1 MELRLATTADLA
13 AEEAVFR
20 AAIGE
25 LYERHRLPPPNPPTE
40 AFRAQHGHLLHHD
53 AERCWVAEDDG
64 RVVGF
69 SAALVRGD
77 AWHLAALFVLP
88 EAQGAGLGKRL
99 LDAVWGAPEL
109 RRRVL
114 TDAIQPVSNGL
125 YASPGLIPVTPVLH
139 LAGTP
144 RAVASTLDA
153 VDPQDDVLV
162 ALDLAAYGFDRTVDH
177 EYWRGIGTCTVW
189 LRAGEPS
196 AYSYA
201 YPWGTIG
208 PVAGVDGAAAADALR
223 GELARAAGDVNV
235 VIPGSS
241 RELVGAAIEAGL
253 RFTRPPGLLL
263 LGPGVG
269 PPSALAISGYALL

>member
-1 MELRLATTADLA
+1 MELRRAREADLKPV
-13 AEEAVFR
+13 EAVFR

-40 AFRAQHGHLLHHD
+40 AFRAQHGHLLRHD

-88 EAQGAGLGKRL
+88 EAQAAGLGKRL
-99 LDAVWGAPEL
+99 LEASWGEGRL
-109 RRRVL
+109 ERRVL

-125 YASPGLIPVTPVLH
+125 YASRGLIPVTPTLH
-139 LAGTP
+139 LAGP
-144 RAVASTLDA
+144 ARAVLSPLEPAQPSKAVLAELDG
-153 VDPQDDVLV
+153 
-162 ALDLAAYGFDRTVDH
+162 AAYGFDRAVDH
-177 EYWRGIGTCTVW
+177 AYWRGVGTCTVW
-189 LRAGEPS
+189 LRRGEPC

-208 PVAGVDGAAAADALR
+208 PVAGVDGEAAADALR
-223 GELARAAGDVNV
+223 AELARADGDVNL

-241 RELVGAAIEAGL
+241 RELVGAAIDSGL

-263 LGPGVG
+263 LGAGVEA
-269 PPSALAISGYALL
+269 PRALVISGYALL